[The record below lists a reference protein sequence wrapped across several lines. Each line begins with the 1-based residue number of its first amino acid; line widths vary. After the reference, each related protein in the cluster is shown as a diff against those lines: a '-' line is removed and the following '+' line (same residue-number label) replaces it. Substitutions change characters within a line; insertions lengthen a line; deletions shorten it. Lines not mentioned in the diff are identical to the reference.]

1 MSKVP
6 CPHCNK
12 EVLKSNMSIH
22 QRSKTCQT
30 RQLENGVDP
39 RKTSQQ
45 LETELKLQLE
55 EMKDHLSD
63 LNENNRELLIENIGL
78 RKEKSE
84 LSESNKELLIE
95 VSVLRSKTEIY
106 ENLYGELKEEK
117 KEDHKDMK
125 SSLLQLASKPTVNNT
140 NNTRNTQNIFQQLAP
155 LDLSIEQIKA
165 LGEVT
170 LEQFQQGA
178 KGAVEWMRPMLTD
191 HNGNFKLH
199 ITDKNRGR
207 LEYKNMDGTK
217 ETDVNCE
224 KIMEVVKPLL
234 EPQLLK
240 LKKSLDLVVIDQYAY
255 DEEANQVGG
264 LVSRKIKETKTLK
277 ANFMDNK
284 LVFKELQKQKA

>member
-1 MSKVP
+1 MATIDCEFCSKIITKK
-6 CPHCNK
+6 N
-12 EVLKSNMSIH
+12 LKAH
-22 QRSKTCQT
+22 QRTAICRRTQGNVKPSY
-30 RQLENGVDP
+30 ED
-39 RKTSQQ
+39 
-45 LETELKLQLE
+45 LETQFTNLQ
-55 EMKDHLSD
+55 
-63 LNENNRELLIENIGL
+63 
-78 RKEKSE
+78 KESE
-84 LSESNKELLIE
+84 VEIVTMQKQFDVEFVTMQKEFEVQVAVLQKEL
-95 VSVLRSKTEIY
+95 EIY
-106 ENLYGELKEEK
+106 RNLYGKLEEK
-117 KEDHKDMK
+117 FEDDQKDTK
-125 SSLLQLASKPTVNNT
+125 KILTQLASKPTVTNT
-140 NNTRNTQNIFQQLAP
+140 QHTRNTQNNNNQIFQQLVP
-155 LDLSIEQIKA
+155 LDLSVEQILA

-191 HNGNFKLH
+191 DNGNFKLH

-207 LEYKNMDGTK
+207 LEFKNLDGTK

-240 LKKSLDLVVIDQYAY
+240 LKKSLDLIVIDQYAY

>member
-1 MSKVP
+1 MNKILCVY
-6 CPHCNK
+6 CNK
-12 EVLKSNMSIH
+12 EVLKSNIRTHQKTKSCREKQLDSGVSPKEKH
-22 QRSKTCQT
+22 QRS
-30 RQLENGVDP
+30 
-39 RKTSQQ
+39 
-45 LETELKLQLE
+45 ETEFQALKSELMEVREKLAE
-55 EMKDHLSD
+55 LD
-63 LNENNRELLIENIGL
+63 ENNRNLVVDISVAQTEIMGL
-78 RKEKSE
+78 RNE
-84 LSESNKELLIE
+84 I
-95 VSVLRSKTEIY
+95 EIY
-106 ENLYGELKEEK
+106 KSFYGKLEEK
-117 KEDHKDMK
+117 KDEDDK
-125 SSLLQLASKPTVNNT
+125 LIRQLASKPTVTNT
-140 NNTRNTQNIFQQLAP
+140 TRNTQNNNNHIFQQLVP
-155 LDLSIEQIKA
+155 LDLSVEQILA

-191 HNGNFKLH
+191 NNGNFKLH

-207 LEYKNMDGTK
+207 LEFKNLDGTK

-224 KIMEVVKPLL
+224 KIMETVKPLL

>member
-1 MSKVP
+1 MKA
-6 CPHCNK
+6 N
-12 EVLKSNMSIH
+12 L
-22 QRSKTCQT
+22 
-30 RQLENGVDP
+30 
-39 RKTSQQ
+39 
-45 LETELKLQLE
+45 TE
-55 EMKDHLSD
+55 
-63 LNENNRELLIENIGL
+63 LNENNRELLIENISL

-84 LSESNKELLIE
+84 LNISNKELLIE
-95 VSVLRSKTEIY
+95 TIGLRKENEIY
-106 ENLYGELKEEK
+106 KAFYGELKEEK
-117 KEDHKDMK
+117 KEDDKFIK
-125 SSLLQLASKPTVNNT
+125 ELASKPTVNNT
-140 NNTRNTQNIFQQLAP
+140 NNTRNTQNNNNQIFQQLVP
-155 LDLSIEQIKA
+155 LDLSVEQILA

-170 LEQFQQGA
+170 LAQFQQGA

-191 HNGNFKLH
+191 DNGNFKLH
-199 ITDKNRGR
+199 ITDKNRCR
-207 LEYKNMDGTK
+207 LEFKNLDGTK